1 MTMEYDIEERETTHS
16 AIYLLRTVQQH
27 HVQLS
32 LMADNK
38 AGVLLGASFV
48 SLTILGAWASTG
60 AAKYAAIAMAISVLL
75 TAFFS
80 ALSLIPRSHSVRGRD
95 EVRNILF
102 FGVFSH
108 MRYEDFENE
117 VMEILHKDQEI
128 FRSMLRDIY
137 SMGLVQQRKKFKF
150 LRYSYFSFLFGLIAS
165 PATALVEFLL
175 PVIDP

>member
-1 MTMEYDIEERETTHS
+1 MTMESEKEKERSHS

-48 SLTILGAWASTG
+48 SLTILGAWASSG
-60 AAKYAAIAMAISVLL
+60 EAKCAAIVMGVSVLL

-80 ALSLIPRSHSVRGRD
+80 ALSLIPRSQSFQSHRG
-95 EVRNILF
+95 EGNILF
-102 FGVFSH
+102 FGVFSQ
-108 MRYEDFENE
+108 MEYGAFEDE
-117 VMEILHKDQEI
+117 VMEILERDEDI

-137 SMGLVQQRKKFKF
+137 SMGMLQQNRKYKF
-150 LRYSYFSFLFGLIAS
+150 LRYSYLSFIFGLIAA
-165 PATALVEFLL
+165 PTAALAEWLIPL
-175 PVIDP
+175 IQK